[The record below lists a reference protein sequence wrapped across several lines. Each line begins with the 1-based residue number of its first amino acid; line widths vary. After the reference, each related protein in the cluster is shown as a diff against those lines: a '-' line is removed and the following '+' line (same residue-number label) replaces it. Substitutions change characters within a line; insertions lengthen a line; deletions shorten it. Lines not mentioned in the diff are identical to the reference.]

1 MTLIEFGLLVTPAL
15 AIVGAA
21 AAIIRDRRK
30 PAIDSATAKQ
40 IESVARDYSNKFNA
54 QRDLRQLQVEN
65 WAFNQVMPWGRT
77 TVAKFDKQGDQVREL
92 ARALGREVEPIHLDP
107 FPEMPPPLLPTD

>member
-1 MTLIEFGLLVTPAL
+1 MSLTELGLLSTTII

-30 PAIDSATAKQ
+30 PRVDMANVSQ
-40 IESVARDYSNKFNA
+40 IESVVKEYANKFNA

-65 WAFNQVMPWGRT
+65 WAFNQVMPWGRA
-77 TVAKFDKQGDQVREL
+77 TVVKFDKQGDQLRDL
-92 ARALGREVEPIHLDP
+92 AHKLGVEVAPIHLDP
-107 FPEMPPPLLPTD
+107 FPEMPPPLLPAE